1 MSALVQA
8 VRLPLINS
16 SALSL
21 LTFKSPHIAAKGFGT
36 YGLLNQSASLIS
48 SSKNPA
54 IFCTAAMQSQRRSP
68 GCKCRL
74 AILAC
79 NTEPGSPQARTL
91 S

>member
-8 VRLPLINS
+8 VRLPVINT

-21 LTFKSPHIAAKGFGT
+21 LTFKSPHIAANGFGT

-54 IFCTAAMQSQRRSP
+54 VFCTAAMQS
-68 GCKCRL
+68 
-74 AILAC
+74 
-79 NTEPGSPQARTL
+79 
-91 S
+91 